1 LGTII
6 LGLVIVSDQR
16 DQMVSIND
24 QKSSP
29 GIIASLFEPIGSLND
44 LDNNL
49 ELASKSGDT
58 SLLYITAD
66 WCISCKRLE
75 RETFSDPAMIELLS
89 SINSIKADVSKNTE
103 DDIELMKKLSV
114 FGPPTLIVYDQNGI
128 ERENIRKI
136 GVVNAKEL
144 IRDIKNIQQ

>member
-1 LGTII
+1 MMENKELKYLT
-6 LGLVIVSDQR
+6 GLNRVKNR
-16 DQMVSIND
+16 Y
-24 QKSSP
+24 
-29 GIIASLFEPIGSLND
+29 E
-44 LDNNL
+44 
-49 ELASKSGDT
+49 SG
-58 SLLYITAD
+58 YFFVEG
-66 WCISCKRLE
+66 KRLVE
-75 RETFSDPAMIELLS
+75 SAISYNADIKNIYATESFLEENNSLKDLIEKLFISYRETFSDPAMIELLS
-89 SINSIKADVSKNTE
+89 SINAIKADVSKNTE

>member
-1 LGTII
+1 
-6 LGLVIVSDQR
+6 
-16 DQMVSIND
+16 
-24 QKSSP
+24 
-29 GIIASLFEPIGSLND
+29 
-44 LDNNL
+44 
-49 ELASKSGDT
+49 
-58 SLLYITAD
+58 
-66 WCISCKRLE
+66 
-75 RETFSDPAMIELLS
+75 MIELLS